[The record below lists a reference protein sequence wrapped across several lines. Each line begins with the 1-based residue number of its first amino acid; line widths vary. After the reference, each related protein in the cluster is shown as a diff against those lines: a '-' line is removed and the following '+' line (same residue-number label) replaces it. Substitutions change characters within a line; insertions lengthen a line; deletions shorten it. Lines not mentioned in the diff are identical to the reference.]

1 MTQNQMTPI
10 ERLKKKGAELKRKQ
24 LLQGKL
30 DSAHAQSR
38 ENMLR
43 KCGLDKG
50 TLSGQLRLADI
61 YLESLRS
68 SIKSMGGELKIS
80 VNFSGEELNIDKL
93 SQ

>member
-1 MTQNQMTPI
+1 MTELKNETLVK
-10 ERLKKKGAELKRKQ
+10 LKKRMAEINRKKV
-24 LLQGKL
+24 LQGKL

-38 ENMLR
+38 ENMHR

-61 YLESLRS
+61 YIDSLRS

-80 VNFSGEELNIDKL
+80 INFSGEELSIDKL